1 LPRNLRDQLA
11 APPPRGDGFNLF
23 ESEKRLLL
31 DVLERT
37 GWNQTKTAEMLGIS
51 RKQLRTRMKNHDLLR
66 TPGRLP

>member
-1 LPRNLRDQLA
+1 LPRNLREQQA

-37 GWNQTKTAEMLGIS
+37 GWNQTKTAEVLGIS